1 MKTLRLWLWI
11 ADTMKLRLLELE
23 AKAPLFTHFTET
35 FSGLATIR
43 AFDHQGSFL
52 QRGLELLDASQRPF
66 YFLFC
71 IQRWLNLVL
80 DLVIAGLAVALVAL
94 AVELPGTTSGG
105 AIGIALVNV
114 LNYNQLLAEL
124 VTAWTSL
131 ETSIG
136 AVARVKN
143 FVKETEQETQ
153 PAQSSDVAGDWPAYG
168 SINIQGIT
176 ASYRPDCGPVLND
189 LSLNITPGEKV
200 GICGRSGGGKSSL
213 ILVLLRLLDLS
224 NGTISIDNIPIN
236 EVNRE
241 DIRSRLN
248 VLPQDPVILPGSLR
262 FNMDPSG
269 SSLDTQIMS
278 ALKRVGLWDVI
289 HAQGGLDSE
298 IDAINLSHGQLQLL
312 AFARAMIRK
321 GQILIMDEATSSLDA
336 DSEALIDQ
344 LIREEF
350 ADKTVLAVAHRL
362 RTIRYFD
369 RVAVLDS
376 GRIVETGK
384 PDDLLET
391 ENGYF
396 RRLWETNN

>member
-1 MKTLRLWLWI
+1 MKTLRLRLWI

-35 FSGLATIR
+35 LSGLATIR

-124 VTAWTSL
+124 ITAWTSL

-136 AVARVKN
+136 AVARVRN

-153 PAQSSDVAGDWPAYG
+153 PSKSSDVAGDWPAYG
-168 SINIQGIT
+168 TINIQGIT
-176 ASYRPDCGPVLND
+176 ASYRPNCEPVLKD
-189 LSLNITPGEKV
+189 LSLNIKPGEKV

-269 SSLDTQIMS
+269 SSSDTQIVS
-278 ALKRVGLWDVI
+278 VLKRVDLWDAI
-289 HAQGGLDSE
+289 HPKGGLDSE
-298 IDAINLSHGQLQLL
+298 IDAVNFSHGQLQLM

-321 GQILIMDEATSSLDA
+321 GQILIMDEATSSLDE
-336 DSEALIDQ
+336 DSEALINQ

-369 RVAVLDS
+369 RVAVLHS
-376 GRIVETGK
+376 GRIAESGK